1 MKAKKGSS
9 VKVDY
14 TGTLETGQVFDTSE
28 GKAPLEFKVGEGKVI
43 KGFDDAVVGMDAGEE
58 KEVTIKPEDAYGQ
71 RNGQLVQE
79 VPKQAFGESTSK
91 LQPGTILGLKDPK
104 GNVMNAMVAKVGD
117 DKVTLDM
124 NHPLAGKN
132 LKFKIKM
139 VEVK

>member
-9 VKVDY
+9 VKVEY
-14 TGTLETGQVFDTSE
+14 TGSLETGQVFDTSE
-28 GKAPLEFKVGEGKVI
+28 GKDPLEFKVGEGKVI
-43 KGFDDAVVGMDAGEE
+43 KGFDDAVVDMDAGEE
-58 KEVTIKPEDAYGQ
+58 KEISIKAEDAYGQ
-71 RNGQLVQE
+71 RNEQLVQE

-91 LQPGTILGLKDPK
+91 LQQGIILGLRDPQ
-104 GNVMNAMVAKVGD
+104 GNVMNALVTKISD